1 MKADQHTNLN
11 ITILALHAELEACIA
26 TYPDDLRKD
35 YEESKAE
42 FRIDEDEFEDKT
54 SGLKSPSPKELAPMH
69 RLMFASAFTASAS
82 SLLNKDIPNTPIE
95 STTILLDALTEA
107 GLPAREFLRCYGK
120 YGNHFTWKLMKLT
133 GRISENSNQLAPDLV
148 KGA

>member
-1 MKADQHTNLN
+1 MKADQPTNLI
-11 ITILALHAELEACIA
+11 ITIQALHAELEACIA

-35 YEESKAE
+35 YEESKTE
-42 FRIDEDEFEDKT
+42 LRVDEEEFEDKT
-54 SGLKSPSPKELAPMH
+54 SDVKSLSSKELGPMH
-69 RLMFASAFTASAS
+69 QLMLASAFTASAS
-82 SLLNKDIPNTPIE
+82 SLLNKDIANTSIE
-95 STTILLDALTEA
+95 STTILDALTEA

-133 GRISENSNQLAPDLV
+133 GRISENSNQTAPDLV